1 MLLVKRVRSSDCN
14 AIDFG
19 LHAANVIKNKI
30 SLTRMKRIGR
40 LQLLLKQTAVG
51 IFSAKKAAYVKN
63 RFQLISGTFLMINF
77 LFLSTVFAADGYTV
91 PRTEWG
97 QPNFQGVWNFSSNV
111 PMERPDHFGEREFL
125 NAQEIAAVSAPSP
138 VAENVIGEEALLPEG
153 EVGKSY
159 DDFWNEQTSFSD
171 SIRTSHIIY
180 PTNGRVP
187 QLQNGV
193 AVQFGTRGSEK
204 TADRPA
210 RHLARGIGADG
221 PEDRGLSERC
231 LVGFNAGPPF
241 TPSVY
246 NNNLQIFQNR
256 DTVVIMTEMIHEARI
271 VSLYE
276 SEAELTSLHED
287 IRLYSGDSMGY
298 WEDDTLV
305 VITKNFNTLVASFG
319 GLAADLGLPGN
330 AYDKVLTEKFTR
342 VGPSTID
349 YEFTV
354 DDSSTYT
361 DKFTGVIPIVKVDGL
376 IYEYACH
383 EGNYAMSNMLR
394 GARVQEAD
402 R

>member
-1 MLLVKRVRSSDCN
+1 
-14 AIDFG
+14 
-19 LHAANVIKNKI
+19 
-30 SLTRMKRIGR
+30 MKRIGR
-40 LQLLLKQTAVG
+40 LQLLLKQTAAG
-51 IFSAKKAAYVKN
+51 IFSANKPAYVKN
-63 RFQLISGTFLMINF
+63 RFQLISGTLLMINF
-77 LFLSTVFAADGYTV
+77 FLLSTVFAADGYTV

-111 PMERPDHFGEREFL
+111 PMERPDNFGEREFL
-125 NAQEIAAVSAPSP
+125 NAQEIAAASAPSP

-246 NNNLQIFQNR
+246 NNNLQIFQKR
-256 DTVVIMTEMIHEARI
+256 DTEDIMTEMIHESRI

-276 SEAELTSLHED
+276 SEAELTS
-287 IRLYSGDSMGY
+287 
-298 WEDDTLV
+298 
-305 VITKNFNTLVASFG
+305 
-319 GLAADLGLPGN
+319 
-330 AYDKVLTEKFTR
+330 
-342 VGPSTID
+342 
-349 YEFTV
+349 
-354 DDSSTYT
+354 
-361 DKFTGVIPIVKVDGL
+361 
-376 IYEYACH
+376 
-383 EGNYAMSNMLR
+383 
-394 GARVQEAD
+394 
-402 R
+402 

>member
-1 MLLVKRVRSSDCN
+1 
-14 AIDFG
+14 
-19 LHAANVIKNKI
+19 
-30 SLTRMKRIGR
+30 
-40 LQLLLKQTAVG
+40 
-51 IFSAKKAAYVKN
+51 
-63 RFQLISGTFLMINF
+63 MINF
-77 LFLSTVFAADGYTV
+77 FLLSTVFAADGYTV

-111 PMERPDHFGEREFL
+111 PMERPDNFGEREFL
-125 NAQEIAAVSAPSP
+125 NAQEIAAASAPSP

-187 QLQNGV
+187 QLQMELLCSLVLGV
-193 AVQFGTRGSEK
+193 LK

-305 VITKNFNTLVASFG
+305 VITRNFNTLVASFG

-330 AYDKVLTEKFTR
+330 AYDKVLTENLQ
-342 VGPSTID
+342 
-349 YEFTV
+349 
-354 DDSSTYT
+354 
-361 DKFTGVIPIVKVDGL
+361 GL
-376 IYEYACH
+376 DPLLSIMNSRLMTLLLILTNSLA
-383 EGNYAMSNMLR
+383 
-394 GARVQEAD
+394 
-402 R
+402 